1 MEILV
6 YFAKVSLYLTLFYA
20 CYWLLLRRYTFFQW
34 NRYYLI
40 GTLVSATF
48 LPFLSYPESVPEMPV
63 VYQATANITSIQ
75 FRSQPVS
82 DTFSWN
88 ELATII
94 YFVGAFVSLLIFG
107 KQLRQLISFART
119 GEVLKLEGCKL
130 ILIDSDEVGSFS
142 FLNTIVVNKTDYA
155 HNLDTI
161 LRHEM
166 AHIQQLH
173 SLDILLL
180 EMLRIAFWFNPLLIL
195 YKRSL
200 QEVHEF
206 LAEETAI
213 NRELYANFLLSY
225 ALRLPVAGLTNQ
237 FFKSSQ
243 IKSRVRMIYKS
254 RSNKWFK
261 SAYLVA
267 IIFMGTVA
275 LFVASCEKAKERNQK
290 EESSSLESKPDRM
303 MELRGKVMNTDQIGL
318 PGASIIVVGV
328 QRGTTTDKDGEF
340 MINAPANSKLQIAFI
355 GYQTLTVDVNNRSR
369 LEVSLALSS
378 NSTLKSYEH
387 AEVVDLSDERAS
399 NTIMP
404 NPLLGPSN
412 DAFQEF
418 KNPKGNDTIIAPEVK
433 IIPLPLF
440 DGKVLVESAPES
452 AASKHPKTDPET
464 VFTVVEEQPQFPGGT
479 NAMFNYLSR
488 NIKYPVAAAEAG
500 VQGRVFLSFVVS
512 KTGNISDIAI
522 LKGIGFGCDAEAVRI
537 VSSFPKWKPGTQ
549 NGVPV
554 NVKYNLPIQFE
565 IEKAKRTENDGVGQN
580 STGRPASNA
589 NTTDLSSTKS
599 PENFLSD
606 EIIYHQSSPAIQIR
620 GSGKNTSFDKS
631 NTLLIVD
638 GKVNN
643 STDFFGTLKPE
654 SIASIQVINGKWAA
668 EKYGHKN
675 KSGVILI
682 QTKTI

>member
-6 YFAKVSLYLTLFYA
+6 YFAKVSLYWTLFYA

-40 GTLVSATF
+40 GTLVVATF

-63 VYQATANITSIQ
+63 VYQATANITTIQ
-75 FRSQPVS
+75 YRPQPVS

-88 ELATII
+88 ELVTII
-94 YFVGAFVSLLIFG
+94 YFVGAFLSLLIFV

-119 GEVLKLEGCKL
+119 GEVLDLEGCKL

-206 LAEETAI
+206 LADETAI

-243 IKSRVRMIYKS
+243 IKSRIRMIYKS
-254 RSNKWFK
+254 RSHKWFK
-261 SAYLVA
+261 SAYLIA
-267 IIFMGTVA
+267 IIFMATVA
-275 LFVASCEKAKERNQK
+275 LVVTSCEKAREQNRQSENN
-290 EESSSLESKPDRM
+290 SLKSKPDRM

-340 MINAPANSKLQIAFI
+340 MINAHANSKLQIAFT
-355 GYQTLTVDVNNRSR
+355 GYQTLTVDVNNRDR
-369 LEVSLALSS
+369 IEVSLALTS
-378 NSTLKSYEH
+378 NSILKSYEH
-387 AEVVDLSDERAS
+387 PEVVELSERDHEEAH
-399 NTIMP
+399 MP
-404 NPLLGPSN
+404 NPLLDSPN
-412 DAFQEF
+412 EAFQEF
-418 KNPKGNDTIIAPEVK
+418 KPNKNDGPIIVPEVK
-433 IIPLPLF
+433 IIPLPLI
-440 DGKVLVESAPES
+440 DGGAVVESEPPAN
-452 AASKHPKTDPET
+452 SKNEVIRKSEQ
-464 VFTVVEEQPQFPGGT
+464 VFSIVEEQPQFPGGT
-479 NAMFNYLSR
+479 IAMSGYLSN
-488 NIKYPVAAAEAG
+488 NIRYPVAAANAG
-500 VQGRVFLSFVVS
+500 VEGRVFLSFVVS
-512 KTGNISDIAI
+512 KTGNISDITI
-522 LKGIGFGCDAEAVRI
+522 LKGLGFGCDAEAVRI
-537 VSSFPKWKPGTQ
+537 VSSFPKWKPGKQ
-549 NGVPV
+549 NGIPV
-554 NVKYNLPIQFE
+554 NVKYNLPIHFRIGE
-565 IEKAKRTENDGVGQN
+565 IKLDPERRVGQSLPESNINFNRSFSKDVAVLGGWNFVKRTVTQ
-580 STGRPASNA
+580 P
-589 NTTDLSSTKS
+589 
-599 PENFLSD
+599 
-606 EIIYHQSSPAIQIR
+606 
-620 GSGKNTSFDKS
+620 
-631 NTLLIVD
+631 
-638 GKVNN
+638 
-643 STDFFGTLKPE
+643 
-654 SIASIQVINGKWAA
+654 
-668 EKYGHKN
+668 
-675 KSGVILI
+675 
-682 QTKTI
+682 